1 MQSQLFVVLLQYEDL
16 WKKNGAIVQIVQIFG
31 KKYIG
36 KLLLHTQTWFQFEKQ
51 MKGLKTRF
59 APSSRDR

>member
-1 MQSQLFVVLLQYEDL
+1 VVLVQYEDL
-16 WKKNGAIVQIVQIFG
+16 WKKNGANSANSANFQPRNTTR
-31 KKYIG
+31 

-59 APSSRDR
+59 ASSRDR